1 MQSITR
7 QHVRVRVNLVQSDL
21 HCGNDSTA
29 SVGPSKGHDEG
40 NVERAGS
47 VQSWIRGAALLV
59 NADVDRRVDV
69 LVRSVTITAIIIC

>member
-21 HCGNDSTA
+21 HCRNGSTG

-40 NVERAGS
+40 NIQRAGPI
-47 VQSWIRGAALLV
+47 QSWIGGAALLV

-69 LVRSVTITAIIIC
+69 LVRSATIIC